1 MIREEGDMEKK
12 IKDTM
17 TLEEYKKAIEQRLLE
32 FNRKEKTEGFML
44 GYEEDFQDYYND
56 DWPVNAVAT
65 AMEMGL

>member
-1 MIREEGDMEKK
+1 MEKK

-56 DWPVNAVAT
+56 DC
-65 AMEMGL
+65 L